1 MLFLVFKYA
10 ATAAVIVV
18 VSELAKR
25 SDRLGA
31 LVAALP
37 IVTVMAMI
45 WLYVERQGTDT
56 IANHAWYTFWY
67 VLPTLP
73 MFLVVPL
80 LLRSGVHFW
89 LALLAGVALT
99 AGLFMALAAA
109 LRRFGIE
116 L

>member
-45 WLYVERQGTDT
+45 WLYVERQGTDR

-80 LLRSGVHFW
+80 LLRSGVNFW

-99 AGLFMALAAA
+99 AGLFTALAAA
-109 LRRFGIE
+109 LKRFGIE